1 MKNWFKRLFD
11 GKDSPAPAPAVPAL
25 PVRLSISSEPA
36 AAVPGVRRPL
46 VAANGDVAG
55 FEFTLAASIEDRLR
69 RRADPVAHAAHAI
82 SLMLAM
88 RPAIEAEQIA
98 LASLSAELLM
108 RPEVIAQL
116 PAGAWLYLGPAAE
129 STAAST
135 AASEEDLPKLLAA
148 LHGCGVRVG
157 TQLSPSQAPA
167 GGVKFDF
174 TVMAMDPGGIEPL
187 IAAVG
192 TLRKSGATDAIIATG
207 LPDVDGIERA
217 LAAGATLAS
226 GSFNAQV
233 AAPRQRALNGDVLR
247 IIGLLNAVRD
257 ERQPL
262 GDLTREL
269 RGDVGL
275 CYRLLRHVNSPAM
288 GLTRSVESIDQA
300 VLILGRAE
308 LYRWLSVLLLAAV
321 SGRRSSRAL
330 QEISL
335 ARARTLELLAREC
348 GTEPPDALFTVGL
361 LSLLNVMLEV
371 PMSQALQPLRLS
383 ESAHNALLDHSGP
396 WHAMLTL
403 GEALERHDLDVVDAV
418 AGQFGGTER
427 VMELSDSAWRW
438 AMAVH
443 RNA

>member
-11 GKDSPAPAPAVPAL
+11 GKDSPAAAPAVPAPPL
-25 PVRLSISSEPA
+25 RLSGTSEPA
-36 AAVPGVRRPL
+36 APVPGVRRPL

-88 RPAIEAEQIA
+88 RPAVEAEQIA
-98 LASLSAELLM
+98 LAHLSAELLM

-116 PAGAWLYLGPAAE
+116 PAGAWLCLSPGAE
-129 STAAST
+129 ST
-135 AASEEDLPKLLAA
+135 AASEEDMPQLLAA
-148 LHGCGVRVG
+148 LRGCGVRVG
-157 TQLSPSQAPA
+157 TQLSPAQAPV

-174 TVMAMDPGGIEPL
+174 TVMAMDAGGIEPL

-192 TLRKSGATDAIIATG
+192 ALRKAGAADAIIATG
-207 LPDVDGIERA
+207 LPDVDAIERA

-226 GSFNAQV
+226 GSFNTQV
-233 AAPRQRALNGDVLR
+233 AAPRQRTLNGDVLR
-247 IIGLLNAVRD
+247 IIQLLNAVRD

-300 VLILGRAE
+300 VLILGRSE

-403 GEALERHDLDVVDAV
+403 SEALERHDLDGVDAV

-427 VMELSDSAWRW
+427 VMALSDSAWRW

>member
-1 MKNWFKRLFD
+1 MKNWFSRLLG
-11 GKDSPAPAPAVPAL
+11 GKDAAATPAVPAP
-25 PVRLSISSEPA
+25 PVKLTSSSEQA
-36 AAVPGVRRPL
+36 APVPGVRRPL

-88 RPAIEAEQIA
+88 RPAVEAEQIA
-98 LASLSAELLM
+98 LASLSADLLM
-108 RPEVIAQL
+108 RPDVIAQL
-116 PAGAWLYLGPAAE
+116 PAGAWLCLRPAAE
-129 STAAST
+129 STAAS
-135 AASEEDLPKLLAA
+135 EEDMSKLLAV
-148 LHGCGVRVG
+148 LRGCGVRVG
-157 TQLSPSQAPA
+157 TQLSPAQAPA
-167 GGVKFDF
+167 GAVKFDF
-174 TVMAMDPGGIEPL
+174 TVMAMDAGGIEPL

-192 TLRKSGATDAIIATG
+192 ALRKSGATDTIIATG

-226 GSFNAQV
+226 GSFNTQV

-262 GDLTREL
+262 GDLTRDL

-300 VLILGRAE
+300 VLILGRSE

-330 QEISL
+330 QEVSL

-383 ESAHNALLDHSGP
+383 EPAHNALLDRSGP

-403 GEALERHDLDVVDAV
+403 SEALERHDLDVVDSV
-418 AGQFGGTER
+418 AAQFGGTER
-427 VMELSDSAWRW
+427 VMAMSDSAWRW

>member
-1 MKNWFKRLFD
+1 MKNWFSRLLG
-11 GKDSPAPAPAVPAL
+11 GKDAAATPAVPAP
-25 PVRLSISSEPA
+25 PVKLTSSSEQA

-55 FEFTLAASIEDRLR
+55 FEFTLAALIEDRLR

-88 RPAIEAEQIA
+88 RPAVEAEQIA
-98 LASLSAELLM
+98 LASLSADLLM
-108 RPEVIAQL
+108 RPDVIAQL
-116 PAGAWLYLGPAAE
+116 PAGACLCLRPAAE
-129 STAAST
+129 NT
-135 AASEEDLPKLLAA
+135 AASEEDMSKLLAA
-148 LHGCGVRVG
+148 LRGCGVRVG
-157 TQLSPSQAPA
+157 TQLSPAQAPA
-167 GGVKFDF
+167 GAVKFDF
-174 TVMAMDPGGIEPL
+174 TVMAMDAGGIEPL

-192 TLRKSGATDAIIATG
+192 ALRKSGASDAIIVAG

-233 AAPRQRALNGDVLR
+233 AAPRQRTLNGDVLR

-262 GDLTREL
+262 GELTRDL

-300 VLILGRAE
+300 VLILGRSE

-335 ARARTLELLAREC
+335 ARARMLELLARDC

-383 ESAHNALLDHSGP
+383 EPAHNALLDRSGP

-403 GEALERHDLDVVDAV
+403 SEALERHDLDVVDSV
-418 AGQFGGTER
+418 AAQFGGTER
-427 VMELSDSAWRW
+427 VMAMSDSAWRW

>member
-1 MKNWFKRLFD
+1 MKNWFKRRFD
-11 GKDSPAPAPAVPAL
+11 GNGSPAPAPAVPAP
-25 PVRLSISSEPA
+25 PVRLSSSSEQA
-36 AAVPGVRRPL
+36 APVPGVRRPL

-88 RPAIEAEQIA
+88 RPAVEAEQIA

-116 PAGAWLYLGPAAE
+116 PAGAWLCLSPAAE
-129 STAAST
+129 STAAS
-135 AASEEDLPKLLAA
+135 EEDMPKLLAA
-148 LHGCGVRVG
+148 LRGCGVRVG
-157 TQLSPSQAPA
+157 TPLSPAQAPA

-174 TVMAMDPGGIEPL
+174 AVMAMDAGGIEPL

-192 TLRKSGATDAIIATG
+192 ALRKSGASDAIIATG
-207 LPDVDGIERA
+207 LPDVDAIERA

-226 GSFNAQV
+226 GSFNTQV

-262 GDLTREL
+262 GDLTRDL

-300 VLILGRAE
+300 VLILGRSE

-330 QEISL
+330 QEVSL

-383 ESAHNALLDHSGP
+383 ESAHNALLDRSGP

-403 GEALERHDLDVVDAV
+403 SEALERHDLDVVDSV
-418 AGQFGGTER
+418 AAQFGGTER
-427 VMELSDSAWRW
+427 VMALSDSAWRW

>member
-1 MKNWFKRLFD
+1 MKNWFSRLLG
-11 GKDSPAPAPAVPAL
+11 GKDAAATPAVPAP
-25 PVRLSISSEPA
+25 PVKLTSSSEQA
-36 AAVPGVRRPL
+36 APVPGVRRPL

-88 RPAIEAEQIA
+88 RPAVEAEQIA
-98 LASLSAELLM
+98 LASLSADLLM
-108 RPEVIAQL
+108 RPDVIAQL
-116 PAGAWLYLGPAAE
+116 PAGACLCLRPAAE
-129 STAAST
+129 NT
-135 AASEEDLPKLLAA
+135 AASEEDMSKLLAV
-148 LHGCGVRVG
+148 LRGCGVRVG
-157 TQLSPSQAPA
+157 TQLSPAQAPA
-167 GGVKFDF
+167 GAVKFDF
-174 TVMAMDPGGIEPL
+174 TVMAMDAGGIEPL

-192 TLRKSGATDAIIATG
+192 ALRKSGATDTIIATG

-226 GSFNAQV
+226 GSFNTQV

-262 GDLTREL
+262 GDLTRDL

-300 VLILGRAE
+300 VLILGRSE

-321 SGRRSSRAL
+321 SGRPSSRAL
-330 QEISL
+330 QEVSL

-383 ESAHNALLDHSGP
+383 EPAHNALLDRSGP

-403 GEALERHDLDVVDAV
+403 SEALERHDLDVVDSV
-418 AGQFGGTER
+418 AAQFGGTER
-427 VMELSDSAWRW
+427 VMALSDSAWRW

>member
-1 MKNWFKRLFD
+1 MMNWFKRLFD
-11 GKDSPAPAPAVPAL
+11 GKDSPAPAVPAP
-25 PVRLSISSEPA
+25 PVRLSSSSEQA
-36 AAVPGVRRPL
+36 APVPGVRRPL

-88 RPAIEAEQIA
+88 RPAVEAEQIA
-98 LASLSAELLM
+98 LARLPADLLM

-116 PAGAWLYLGPAAE
+116 SAGAWLCLGPIAE
-129 STAAST
+129 ST
-135 AASEEDLPKLLAA
+135 AASEEDMSKLLAA
-148 LHGCGVRVG
+148 LRGCGVRVG
-157 TQLSPSQAPA
+157 TQLSPAQAPA
-167 GGVKFDF
+167 GAVKFDF
-174 TVMAMDPGGIEPL
+174 TVMAMDAGGIEPL

-192 TLRKSGATDAIIATG
+192 ALRKSGASDAIIATG

-233 AAPRQRALNGDVLR
+233 AAPRQRTLNGDVLR
-247 IIGLLNAVRD
+247 IIQLLNAVRD

-262 GDLTREL
+262 GKLTRDL

-300 VLILGRAE
+300 VLILGRSE

-335 ARARTLELLAREC
+335 ARARMLELLAREC

-403 GEALERHDLDVVDAV
+403 SEALERHDLDVVDAV
-418 AGQFGGTER
+418 AAQFGGTER
-427 VMELSDSAWRW
+427 VMAMSDSAWRW

>member
-1 MKNWFKRLFD
+1 MKNWFLRLFE
-11 GKDSPAPAPAVPAL
+11 GKDSSAPAPVVPAPPL
-25 PVRLSISSEPA
+25 RMTDSSEQA
-36 AAVPGVRRPL
+36 KRVPGVRRPL

-55 FEFTLAASIEDRLR
+55 FEFTLAASIEERLR

-88 RPAIEAEQIA
+88 RPAVEADQIA

-116 PAGAWLYLGPAAE
+116 PAGAWLCLSLGAE
-129 STAAST
+129 GT
-135 AASEEDLPKLLAA
+135 AASEEDLPNLLVA
-148 LHGCGVRVG
+148 LRGCGVRVG
-157 TQLSPSQAPA
+157 TQVSPSHAPPS
-167 GGVKFDF
+167 GVKFDF
-174 TVMAMDPGGIEPL
+174 TVVGMDDGALEPL
-187 IAAVG
+187 IA
-192 TLRKSGATDAIIATG
+192 TISDLRKAGASDAIIATG
-207 LPDVDGIERA
+207 LPDVDAIERA

-226 GSFNAQV
+226 GSFNTQV
-233 AAPRQRALNGDVLR
+233 AAPRQRTLNGDVLR

-257 ERQPL
+257 EHQPL
-262 GDLTREL
+262 GDLTRDL

-300 VLILGRAE
+300 VLILGRSE

-321 SGRRSSRAL
+321 SGRPSSRAL
-330 QEISL
+330 QEVSL
-335 ARARTLELLAREC
+335 ARGRMLELLAREC

-383 ESAHNALLDHSGP
+383 EPAHNALIERSGP

-403 GEALERHDLDVVDAV
+403 SEALERHDLDVVDSV
-418 AGQFGGTER
+418 AAQFGGTER

>member
-11 GKDSPAPAPAVPAL
+11 GKDSPAAAPAVPA
-25 PVRLSISSEPA
+25 PPPRLSGASEPA
-36 AAVPGVRRPL
+36 APVPGVRRPL

-88 RPAIEAEQIA
+88 RPAVEAEQIA
-98 LASLSAELLM
+98 LASLSADLLM
-108 RPEVIAQL
+108 RPDVIAQL
-116 PAGAWLYLGPAAE
+116 PAGAWLCLGPAAE
-129 STAAST
+129 STAAS
-135 AASEEDLPKLLAA
+135 EEDMSKLLAA
-148 LHGCGVRVG
+148 LRGCGVRVG

-174 TVMAMDPGGIEPL
+174 TVMAMDAGGIEPL

-192 TLRKSGATDAIIATG
+192 ALRKSGATDAIIATG
-207 LPDVDGIERA
+207 LPDVDAIERA

-226 GSFNAQV
+226 GSFNTQV
-233 AAPRQRALNGDVLR
+233 AAPRQRTLNGDVLR
-247 IIGLLNAVRD
+247 IIQLLNAVRD

-262 GDLTREL
+262 GDLTRDL

-300 VLILGRAE
+300 VLILGRSE

-321 SGRRSSRAL
+321 SGRPSSRAL

-403 GEALERHDLDVVDAV
+403 SEALERHDLDVVDSV

-427 VMELSDSAWRW
+427 VMALSDSAWRW

>member
-1 MKNWFKRLFD
+1 MKNWFLRLFD
-11 GKDSPAPAPAVPAL
+11 GKDSSAPAPAVPAL
-25 PVRLSISSEPA
+25 PVRMSGSSEQTTR
-36 AAVPGVRRPL
+36 VPGVRRPL

-55 FEFTLAASIEDRLR
+55 FEFTLAASIDERLR

-88 RPAIEAEQIA
+88 RPAVEAEQIA
-98 LASLSAELLM
+98 LASLSADLLA
-108 RPEVIAQL
+108 RPDVIAQL
-116 PAGAWLYLGPAAE
+116 PAGAWLCLSPAA
-129 STAAST
+129 SDA
-135 AASEEDLPKLLAA
+135 DMPGLLAA
-148 LHGCGVRVG
+148 LRGCGVRVG
-157 TQLSPSQAPA
+157 TQVSPSHPPS
-167 GGVKFDF
+167 GGAKFDF
-174 TVMAMDPGGIEPL
+174 TVVTMDAGGLEPL

-192 TLRKSGATDAIIATG
+192 ALRKAGASDAIVATG
-207 LPDVDGIERA
+207 LSDVDGIERA

-233 AAPRQRALNGDVLR
+233 AAPRQRTLNGDVLR
-247 IIGLLNAVRD
+247 IIQLLIAVRD
-257 ERQPL
+257 EHQPL
-262 GDLTREL
+262 GELTRDL

-300 VLILGRAE
+300 VLILGRSE

-335 ARARTLELLAREC
+335 ARGRMLELLAREC

-383 ESAHNALLDHSGP
+383 EPAHKALLDRSGP

-403 GEALERHDLDVVDAV
+403 SEALERHDLDVVDSV
-418 AGQFGGTER
+418 AAQFGGTER

-438 AMAVH
+438 AQAVH

>member
-1 MKNWFKRLFD
+1 MKNWFLRLFD
-11 GKDSPAPAPAVPAL
+11 GKGSPAPAPAVPAP
-25 PVRLSISSEPA
+25 PVRLSSSSEQA
-36 AAVPGVRRPL
+36 APVPGVRRPL

-88 RPAIEAEQIA
+88 RPAVEAEQIA
-98 LASLSAELLM
+98 LASLSADLLM

-116 PAGAWLYLGPAAE
+116 PAGAWLCLSPAAE
-129 STAAST
+129 STAAS
-135 AASEEDLPKLLAA
+135 EEDMPNLLAA
-148 LHGCGVRVG
+148 LRGCGVRVG
-157 TQLSPSQAPA
+157 TQLSPAQAPA
-167 GGVKFDF
+167 GAVKFDF
-174 TVMAMDPGGIEPL
+174 TVMAMDAGGIEPL

-192 TLRKSGATDAIIATG
+192 ALRKSGASDAIIATG

-233 AAPRQRALNGDVLR
+233 AAPRQRTLNGDVLR
-247 IIGLLNAVRD
+247 IIQLLNAVRD

-262 GDLTREL
+262 GKLTRDL

-300 VLILGRAE
+300 VLILGRSE

-335 ARARTLELLAREC
+335 ARARMLELLAREC

-403 GEALERHDLDVVDAV
+403 SEALERHDLDVVDAV
-418 AGQFGGTER
+418 AAQFGGTER
-427 VMELSDSAWRW
+427 VMAMSDSAWRW

>member
-1 MKNWFKRLFD
+1 MKNWFKRLFG
-11 GKDSPAPAPAVPAL
+11 GKDSPASTPAVPAP
-25 PVRLSISSEPA
+25 PVRLSSSSEQA

-82 SLMLAM
+82 SLMMAM
-88 RPAIEAEQIA
+88 RPAVEAEQIA
-98 LASLSAELLM
+98 LASLPAELLM

-116 PAGAWLYLGPAAE
+116 SAGAWLCLSPGAE
-129 STAAST
+129 ST
-135 AASEEDLPKLLAA
+135 AASEEDMPKLLAA

-174 TVMAMDPGGIEPL
+174 TVMAMDAGGIEPL

-192 TLRKSGATDAIIATG
+192 ALRKSGGSGAIIATG

-226 GSFNAQV
+226 GSFNTQV

-262 GDLTREL
+262 GDLTRDL

-275 CYRLLRHVNSPAM
+275 CYRLLRHVNSPAV

-300 VLILGRAE
+300 VLILGRSE

-330 QEISL
+330 QEVSL
-335 ARARTLELLAREC
+335 ARARTLELLAHEC

-383 ESAHNALLDHSGP
+383 ESAHNALLDRSGP

-403 GEALERHDLDVVDAV
+403 GEALERHDLDVVDSV
-418 AGQFGGTER
+418 AAQFGGTKR
-427 VMELSDSAWRW
+427 VMALSDSAWRW

>member
-11 GKDSPAPAPAVPAL
+11 GKDSSAPAPAVPAP
-25 PVRLSISSEPA
+25 PVRLSSASEQTAP
-36 AAVPGVRRPL
+36 VPGVRRPL

-69 RRADPVAHAAHAI
+69 RRADPVARAAHAI

-88 RPAIEAEQIA
+88 RPAVEADQIA
-98 LASLSAELLM
+98 LASLPADLLV
-108 RPEVIAQL
+108 RPEVIGQL
-116 PAGAWLYLGPAAE
+116 PAGAWLCLSPAAE
-129 STAAST
+129 GSAD
-135 AASEEDLPKLLAA
+135 SEEDMPNLLAA
-148 LHGCGVRVG
+148 MRGCGVRVG
-157 TQLSPSQAPA
+157 TLVSPSQASA
-167 GGVKFDF
+167 GGAIFDF
-174 TVMAMDPGGIEPL
+174 AVVAMDAGGIEPL
-187 IAAVG
+187 IATVAD
-192 TLRKSGATDAIIATG
+192 LRKAGTPEAIIATG
-207 LPDVDGIERA
+207 LPDVDAIERA

-226 GSFNAQV
+226 GSFNTQV
-233 AAPRQRALNGDVLR
+233 AAPRQRTLNGDVLR
-247 IIGLLNAVRD
+247 IIQLLNAVRD

-275 CYRLLRHVNSPAM
+275 CYRLLRHVNSPAL

-300 VLILGRAE
+300 VLILGRSE

-321 SGRRSSRAL
+321 SGRPSSRAL
-330 QEISL
+330 QEVSL
-335 ARARTLELLAREC
+335 ARGRMLELLAREC

-383 ESAHNALLDHSGP
+383 EPAHNALLDRSGP

-403 GEALERHDLDVVDAV
+403 SEALERHELDVVDSLA
-418 AGQFGGTER
+418 AQFGGTER

>member
-11 GKDSPAPAPAVPAL
+11 GKDSPAAAPAVPA
-25 PVRLSISSEPA
+25 PPPKLSGASEPA
-36 AAVPGVRRPL
+36 APVPGVRRPL

-88 RPAIEAEQIA
+88 RPAVEAEQIA
-98 LASLSAELLM
+98 LASLSADLLM
-108 RPEVIAQL
+108 RPDVIAQL
-116 PAGAWLYLGPAAE
+116 PAGAWLCLGPAAE
-129 STAAST
+129 STAAS
-135 AASEEDLPKLLAA
+135 EEDMSKLLAA
-148 LHGCGVRVG
+148 LRGCGVRVG

-174 TVMAMDPGGIEPL
+174 TVMAMDAGGIEPL

-192 TLRKSGATDAIIATG
+192 ALRKSGATDAIIATG
-207 LPDVDGIERA
+207 LPDVDAIERA

-226 GSFNAQV
+226 GSFNTQV
-233 AAPRQRALNGDVLR
+233 AAPRQRTLNGDVLR
-247 IIGLLNAVRD
+247 IIQLLNAVRD

-262 GDLTREL
+262 GDLTRDL

-300 VLILGRAE
+300 VLILGRSE

-321 SGRRSSRAL
+321 SGRPSSRAL

-403 GEALERHDLDVVDAV
+403 SEALERHDLDVVDAV

-427 VMELSDSAWRW
+427 VMALSDSAWRW